1 MTEKINSKDIQDF
14 WNDGIKFDEPK
25 LNKMDNI
32 NNHKMKKSK
41 SCVILNTINENDNY
55 ETKKE
60 NKLLRNHK
68 LLQRI
73 LKTEESIPINKEKK
87 EKKQIDKLTKLYN
100 KDISDR
106 KRVEKDIKN
115 LKEKLIKS
123 ELSGCTFK
131 PKKHKAKNKSF
142 DKAYQKY
149 FGKKNIYQRGKLYM
163 NMYKNKLN
171 ELKKEVEE
179 VEKMESY
186 PFKPEIK
193 EKNLNRVLYGGNY
206 WEEQANNL
214 SNQIFLWRYM
224 KARKNDSDKKK
235 RLMWSINKNND
246 DYNKENINENDLNKP
261 KVIYRSISQ
270 KNSLLYKNSLHNI
283 LLSYKTNDNN
293 KNENIIIE
301 QQ

>member
-1 MTEKINSKDIQDF
+1 MTQKE
-14 WNDGIKFDEPK
+14 
-25 LNKMDNI
+25 NI
-32 NNHKMKKSK
+32 NNLKLKKSK
-41 SCVILNTINENDNY
+41 SCVILNLINENDIY

-60 NKLLRNHK
+60 KKLLRNHK
-68 LLQRI
+68 LLQRL
-73 LKTEESIPINKEKK
+73 LKTEESIPINKEKN

-100 KDISDR
+100 KDISDK

-131 PKKHKAKNKSF
+131 PKKNKTKNKSF
-142 DKAYQKY
+142 DIAYKKY
-149 FGKKNIYQRGKLYM
+149 FGEKNIYQRGMLY
-163 NMYKNKLN
+163 KKKCKKKIN
-171 ELKKEVEE
+171 ELKKEVAE
-179 VEKMESY
+179 VENMESY

-193 EKNLNRVLYGGNY
+193 EKNINKVLYGKNY

-214 SNQIFLWRYM
+214 SNKIFLWRYM
-224 KARKNDSDKKK
+224 KARKDDSYKKK
-235 RLMWSINKNND
+235 RLIWSSYKNNV
-246 DYNKENINENDLNKP
+246 DYNEDNINDSDLNKH

-283 LLSYKTNDNN
+283 LLSYKTNDNIN
-293 KNENIIIE
+293 NNENIIIK